1 MSNETLEEDRELEEL
16 KRQIEQKAE
25 EEKEK
30 AALEPSPEP
39 APSPAPVPETQPSV
53 IQESKPKQEPA
64 KVEPAKAE
72 DDPLKWAEKK
82 GFKSPEDMA
91 RALLSKEQEFFRRNQ
106 AGHPGY
112 KDVVVDPTAVPN
124 RPPAWQPSPQM
135 PTYQPAYY
143 PPPVPNVPRQ
153 IADMYPQ
160 LNPEDIQKVMPL
172 IVDTAKAINANLERE
187 VMDLRRATS
196 RNNEMMGLMQ
206 DPAFRDGRV
215 QKEIH
220 SILDSDPSIFQRE
233 RTPLVYAYEKA
244 MVNLARKQLQEGAKE
259 EPTPKGNTPPVTA
272 GGGNGSAFT
281 IHRPLTEREIE
292 SWKPEEIKAYIQSNG
307 KVLPKRP

>member
-91 RALLSKEQEFFRRNQ
+91 RALLQKEQEFHQSRQ
-106 AGHPGY
+106 KEKEQPH
-112 KDVVVDPTAVPN
+112 VPQ
-124 RPPAWQPSPQM
+124 WQPAPQM
-135 PTYQPAYY
+135 PAYPQAPFYQ
-143 PPPVPNVPRQ
+143 PPVPNVPRQ